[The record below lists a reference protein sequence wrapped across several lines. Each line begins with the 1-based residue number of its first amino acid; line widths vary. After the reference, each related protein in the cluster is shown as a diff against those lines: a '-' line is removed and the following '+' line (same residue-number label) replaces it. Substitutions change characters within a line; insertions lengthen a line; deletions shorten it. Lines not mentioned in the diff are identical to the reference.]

1 MLVLPKIEAARADH
15 HLDDFSPAESKRRL
29 RELARQRMDA
39 DRDGQVTLPELAEY
53 VRRSLMTLDAEE
65 TRERFDEIDRG
76 FSSF

>member
-1 MLVLPKIEAARADH
+1 
-15 HLDDFSPAESKRRL
+15 
-29 RELARQRMDA
+29 MDA